1 MVTRAIIKAK
11 EAFKKMDIPLKRIRE
26 DVWEVPQSYKS
37 YMRTPARIYAAEE
50 LLDKMKRDL
59 TLQQTINVASLP
71 GIEKYSMVMPDGH
84 QGYGFPIGGVAAT
97 DFEEGVISPG
107 GVGYDINCGV
117 RLVRTNLREKDI
129 RPRLSGIVDGLFDY
143 IPSGLGLSGKLRLS
157 FSQLDEVL
165 RGGSEWCVENGYG
178 WEEDVERTEDGG
190 RLKAANPN
198 KIDEK
203 SRQRGAPQLGTL
215 GSGNHFLE
223 VQVVDELFDERLAK
237 AFGIEEKGQVI
248 VLIHTGGR
256 GFSHG
261 VCSYYLRRFER
272 EMSKDPVLSNILSL
286 ERELAC
292 AYLRSETGMD
302 YFEAM
307 SACANY
313 AFANRQ
319 LATHWVRKVFE
330 DLLRRKAEEMEIQL
344 VYDIA
349 HNIAKEEEHVVEG
362 TRRKLCV
369 HRKGAT
375 RAFPAG
381 DERLPHVYR
390 SIGQP
395 VLIPGSMGTRSFLA
409 VGTERAKDETFGS
422 CAHGSGREMSR
433 TAAMRKYKGSEVK
446 EALERRNIV
455 VKARERSKGDVR
467 RKRGIPFDR
476 YGELAE
482 EISAAYKDPEVV
494 LRSCEV
500 AGIAKKV
507 AAFRPIAV
515 IKG

>member
-1 MVTRAIIKAK
+1 M
-11 EAFKKMDIPLKRIRE
+11 EIPLKKIRE
-26 DVWEVPQSYKS
+26 DVWEVPKS
-37 YMRTPARIYAAEE
+37 FKDYMRVPARIYAAEA

-59 TLQQTINVASLP
+59 TLQQTITIASLP
-71 GIEKYSMVMPDGH
+71 GIQKYSLVMPDGH

-117 RLVRTNLREKDI
+117 RLIRTNLREEDV
-129 RPRLSGIVDGLFDY
+129 RPRLSEIIDGLFEY
-143 IPSGLGLSGKLRLS
+143 IPSGLGLSGKVRLS

-165 RGGSEWCVENGYG
+165 LGGSEWCVENGYG
-178 WEEDVERTEDGG
+178 WDEDVERTEEGG
-190 RLKAANPN
+190 RLKAANPE

-203 SRQRGAPQLGTL
+203 SKQRGAPQLGTL

-223 VQVVDELFDERLAK
+223 VQVVDDIFDEELAK
-237 AFGIEEKGQVI
+237 AFGIEEKGQVA
-248 VLIHTGGR
+248 VLVHTGGR
-256 GFSHG
+256 GLSHG
-261 VCSYYLRRFER
+261 VCTYYLRKFER
-272 EMSKDPVLSNILSL
+272 EMSKDPVLSRILGL

-292 AYLRSETGMD
+292 AYLQSGTGMD
-302 YFEAM
+302 YYEAM
-307 SACANY
+307 CSCANY

-319 LATHWVRKVFE
+319 LAMHWVRKVFE
-330 DLLRRKAEEMEIQL
+330 DTLDRKAEDMEIRL

-362 TRRKLCV
+362 KRKKLCV

-381 DERLPHVYR
+381 DERLPPIYR
-390 SIGQP
+390 SVGQP

-409 VGTERAKDETFGS
+409 VGTEIAKDETFGS
-422 CAHGSGREMSR
+422 CAHGAGREMSR
-433 TAAMRKYKGSEVK
+433 TAAMRKYRGSEVK
-446 EALERRNIV
+446 AELAKRNII
-455 VKARERSKGDVR
+455 VKTRERTKRDVR
-467 RKRGIPFDR
+467 KKRGVQFDR

-482 EISAAYKDPEVV
+482 EVSAAYKDPEVV
-494 LRSCEV
+494 VRSCEV
-500 AGIAKKV
+500 SGIAKKV
-507 AAFRPIAV
+507 AAFRAIGV

>member
-1 MVTRAIIKAK
+1 M
-11 EAFKKMDIPLKRIRE
+11 EIPLKKIRE
-26 DVWEVPQSYKS
+26 DVWEVPQSYKD
-37 YMRTPARIYAAEE
+37 YMRSPARIYAAEG
-50 LLDKMKRDL
+50 LLKKMKGDL

-117 RLVRTNLREKDI
+117 RLIRTNLKEKDV
-129 RPRLSGIVDGLFDY
+129 RPHLSEILDGLFDY
-143 IPSGLGLSGKLRLS
+143 IPSGLGLSGKVKLS
-157 FSQLDEVL
+157 YSQLEEVL
-165 RGGSEWCVENGYG
+165 RGGSEWCIENGYG
-178 WEEDVERTEDGG
+178 WEEDIERTEEGG
-190 RLKAANPN
+190 RLEAANTE
-198 KIDEK
+198 KIDDK
-203 SRQRGAPQLGTL
+203 SKKRGAPQLGTL

-223 VQVVDELFDERLAK
+223 VQVVDDIFDERLAK
-237 AFGIEEKGQVI
+237 AYGIEEKGQVA

-261 VCSYYLRRFER
+261 VCTFYLRNFER
-272 EMSKDPVLSNILSL
+272 EMSKDATLSRILSL

-292 AYLRSETGMD
+292 AYLNSDTGMA

-307 SACANY
+307 CSCANY

-319 LATHWVRKVFE
+319 LAMHWTRKVFE
-330 DLLRRKAEEMEIQL
+330 DVLRRKAEDMEIRL

-349 HNIAKEEEHVVEG
+349 HNIAKEEEHVIDG
-362 TRRKLCV
+362 KKKKLCV

-375 RAFPAG
+375 RAFSAG
-381 DERLPHVYR
+381 DERLPPIYR

-409 VGTERAKDETFGS
+409 VGTEVAKEETFGS

-433 TAAMRKYKGSEVK
+433 TAAMRKYRGSEVK
-446 EALERRNIV
+446 AELAKRDII
-455 VKARERSKGDVR
+455 VKARERSKRDVR
-467 RKRGIPFDR
+467 RKKGIPFDK

-482 EISAAYKDPEVV
+482 EVAAAYKDPEVV
-494 LRSCEV
+494 VRSCEV
-500 AGIAKKV
+500 SGIAKKV
-507 AAFRPIAV
+507 AAFRPIGV